1 MFVNRKSII
10 KDLESKMFVLYT
22 SQYKI
27 YITYDLNSQNL
38 TVKKKNILMRKCVND
53 KKRHFI

>member
-38 TVKKKNILMRKCVND
+38 TVKKKT
-53 KKRHFI
+53 F